1 MVDTFCNL
9 LTNLPADL
17 LPRLIAAGRLQV
29 GDHAVTRV
37 VRTYDDA
44 PTGTPVALVGS
55 QGVIEAAVVQGRA
68 DTVLAARVGTE
79 VVLP

>member
-1 MVDTFCNL
+1 MVDTFGNL

-37 VRTYDDA
+37 VRTYGDA
-44 PTGTPVALVGS
+44 PPGTPVALVGS

-68 DTVLAARVGTE
+68 DTVLAAGVGTE